1 MNGVLPLLRQFLRR
15 DRWMIFWWTL
25 AVTFLYW
32 SQAVSVER
40 LYTSQEDFDRAAASM
55 GGNAAFVAMAG
66 PARALNTIGGQV
78 SWQSTAF
85 GAITAGLM
93 SMFLLGR
100 HTRAEEESGR
110 DELLRAGAISR
121 RAPMT
126 AALVE
131 TLLANALLG
140 ACVALSLVTFPLAAA
155 DSIALGAGLM
165 LTGWV
170 FTGCALIAAQLTSS
184 TRSMYGLVGVV
195 LGVAY
200 ALRAIGDVS
209 NQALSWLSP
218 IGWYQ
223 GMHAF
228 SGLRWWPVLPLLAA
242 TLLTCWIGYA
252 VFLRR
257 DFGAGVLAARP
268 GPAYAGPGLQGALG
282 LAWRLQRGAVLG
294 WAAGLLVTGVA
305 YGSIGDDVGDLIGD
319 SSSATRDMFLQAKGA
334 LVDAFYATSIIMLA
348 LIAAGFAVSSA
359 LRPRSEEDNGLVE
372 SLLATGLTRRRWL
385 LAHVTVTVLGTVAVV
400 LCAGLGLGL
409 GYAMVTGDT
418 SKTGEYTLA
427 TLGYLAP
434 VLVLAGLA
442 RLLYGLSA
450 RAAGAAWL
458 GLVLSVVVM
467 LFGEL
472 LQIPQWLQDLSP
484 FEHLALVPAEDFRW
498 LPFLVL
504 LALAGALSAAGQ
516 WSFARRDV
524 H

>member
-1 MNGVLPLLRQFLRR
+1 
-15 DRWMIFWWTL
+15 
-25 AVTFLYW
+25 
-32 SQAVSVER
+32 
-40 LYTSQEDFDRAAASM
+40 
-55 GGNAAFVAMAG
+55 
-66 PARALNTIGGQV
+66 
-78 SWQSTAF
+78 
-85 GAITAGLM
+85 
-93 SMFLLGR
+93 
-100 HTRAEEESGR
+100 
-110 DELLRAGAISR
+110 
-121 RAPMT
+121 
-126 AALVE
+126 
-131 TLLANALLG
+131 
-140 ACVALSLVTFPLAAA
+140 
-155 DSIALGAGLM
+155 
-165 LTGWV
+165 
-170 FTGCALIAAQLTSS
+170 
-184 TRSMYGLVGVV
+184 
-195 LGVAY
+195 
-200 ALRAIGDVS
+200 
-209 NQALSWLSP
+209 
-218 IGWYQ
+218 
-223 GMHAF
+223 
-228 SGLRWWPVLPLLAA
+228 
-242 TLLTCWIGYA
+242 
-252 VFLRR
+252 
-257 DFGAGVLAARP
+257 
-268 GPAYAGPGLQGALG
+268 
-282 LAWRLQRGAVLG
+282 
-294 WAAGLLVTGVA
+294 
-305 YGSIGDDVGDLIGD
+305 
-319 SSSATRDMFLQAKGA
+319 
-334 LVDAFYATSIIMLA
+334 MLA